1 MNLEIDFTAIYY
13 FLWSLCMLFYVAG
26 VGEAL
31 CECTKELKSTI
42 VSLAD
47 TRRDMNAV
55 ASALKRGDQA
65 KLWADTQPV

>member
-31 CECTKELKSTI
+31 CECTKELKST
-42 VSLAD
+42 
-47 TRRDMNAV
+47 RRDMNAV
-55 ASALKRGDQA
+55 AIALKLRDQA